1 MGRSSPVIMWKSYS
15 LKAICIFV
23 IKLITKW
30 LNIADMTIT
39 VHPLCNI
46 ATNDEICCFFLKISL
61 FYS

>member
-1 MGRSSPVIMWKSYS
+1 MGRSSPVIMWKSYA

-30 LNIADMTIT
+30 LNITDMTIT
-39 VHPLCNI
+39 VYPLCNI
-46 ATNDEICCFFLKISL
+46 ATNVLKISL